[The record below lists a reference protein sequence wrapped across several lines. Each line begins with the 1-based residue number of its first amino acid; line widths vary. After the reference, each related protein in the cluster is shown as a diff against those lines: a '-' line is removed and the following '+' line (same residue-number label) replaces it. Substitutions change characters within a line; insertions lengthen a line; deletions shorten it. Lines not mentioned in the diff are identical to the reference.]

1 MDRFDQPLGGHR
13 SGFRGGPVRAA
24 EVMNGLAGRVPA
36 AARGRVVHF
45 SRFTAVGAA
54 GLAVNQGLF
63 WLITSGAPQHYLVAA
78 VVATIG
84 STTFNFA
91 GIESWVFRGRRR
103 PGLRGIVRRY
113 LAYGAV
119 NSAAL
124 ILRLPALYV
133 LTHAFH
139 GDYLLANLI
148 TLVALTVA
156 RFALSDRLIWPG
168 KQTIPAEAQ

>member
-1 MDRFDQPLGGHR
+1 M
-13 SGFRGGPVRAA
+13 S
-24 EVMNGLAGRVPA
+24 EWAGRVPA
-36 AARGRVVHF
+36 ATRGHVVHF

-63 WLITSGAPQHYLVAA
+63 WLLTSIVDRHYLLAA
-78 VVATIG
+78 VVATVG

-91 GIESWVFRGRRR
+91 GIESWVFRGRRE

-113 LAYGAV
+113 LAYAAV

-124 ILRLPALYV
+124 LLRLPALYLV
-133 LTHAFH
+133 TNALH
-139 GDYLLANLI
+139 GNYLLANLI

-168 KQTIPAEAQ
+168 RQAITAEAQ